1 MKMQN
6 ILLKIITPERVV
18 LEENVYQ
25 VTLPLVNGEITM
37 LPDHI
42 PFISL
47 LKVGE
52 IQVRSE
58 KDSEISLLS
67 TSGGFLE
74 FHDNILTLLADT
86 AERAEEI
93 DMQKAKDAVAR
104 AEALMKNIPQDT
116 SDAYLRTA
124 ALLEKERMRIHVA
137 RKHHSRRGQHFEQ

>member
-1 MKMQN
+1 MKK

-18 LEENVYQ
+18 FEEHVYQ
-25 VTLPLVNGEITM
+25 ITLPLAGGEITM

-42 PFISL
+42 PFIGV
-47 LKVGE
+47 LKIGE
-52 IQVRSE
+52 IKVRKE
-58 KDSEISLLS
+58 KNGEVSSLS

-93 DMQKAKDAVAR
+93 DMQKAKDAVER
-104 AEALMKNIPQDT
+104 AEMLMKNTPQDT
-116 SDAYLRTA
+116 TDAYLRTA

-137 RKHHSRRGQHFEQ
+137 RKHHSRSGQYFEQ